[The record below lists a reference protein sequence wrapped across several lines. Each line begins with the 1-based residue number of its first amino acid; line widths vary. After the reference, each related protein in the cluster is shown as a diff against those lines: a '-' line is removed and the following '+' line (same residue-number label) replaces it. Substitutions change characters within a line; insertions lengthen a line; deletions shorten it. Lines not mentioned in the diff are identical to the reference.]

1 MSCAGGVA
9 SAGEAIVTEEA
20 ATARMKAPNQ
30 EAQGRN
36 SLPISP
42 CLHSPVSSRCLSW
55 VNTSWKLAI
64 RGARGEGWRDQPA
77 DTEEEWGMDQ
87 VYGFRG
93 QARYTSTTT
102 SPNTACVRQWLG

>member
-20 ATARMKAPNQ
+20 ATARKKSPNQ
-30 EAQGRN
+30 EGQGRN

-42 CLHSPVSSRCLSW
+42 CFHSPVSSRCLSW
-55 VNTSWKLAI
+55 VNTSWTLAI

-77 DTEEEWGMDQ
+77 DTEEEKSGEWIRCMG
-87 VYGFRG
+87 
-93 QARYTSTTT
+93 
-102 SPNTACVRQWLG
+102 LGDKRDTPVQPHPPTQPV